1 MYLAYYFRQFYLTI
15 RLNFKLKFKVS
26 SERLRQPCNLR
37 TMSGN
42 FACLHSVLRTPF
54 DIQDLRERNKI
65 PMLVTWIKSTKK
77 NREKEVETEKGTE
90 IETKR
95 ERENWKK
102 GSKNQTENGKQR
114 TKRGNKTQNRKEL

>member
-1 MYLAYYFRQFYLTI
+1 MYLAYYSRQFYLTI
-15 RLNFKLKFKVS
+15 RFNLKLKFKVS
-26 SERLRQPCNLR
+26 SDLATFGNLR
-37 TMSGN
+37 TTSGN
-42 FACLHSVLRTPF
+42 FACLHSVLGAPF

-65 PMLVTWIKSTKK
+65 PMLVTWIKTTKK
-77 NREKEVETEKGTE
+77 NPEKEVETEKGTE

-114 TKRGNKTQNRKEL
+114 TKKGNKTQNRKEL